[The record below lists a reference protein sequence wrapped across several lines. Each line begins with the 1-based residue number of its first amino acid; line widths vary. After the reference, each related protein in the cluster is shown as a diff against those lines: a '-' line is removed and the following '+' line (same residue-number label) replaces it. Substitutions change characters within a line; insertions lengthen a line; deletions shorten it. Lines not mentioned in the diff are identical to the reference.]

1 MTGGGLAV
9 LIILSAF
16 GVILVAAGIADYR
29 QGRYEWMRA
38 VREGLT
44 HARYMSAEEV
54 QCMQDRINEI
64 RESRESKDPALRL
77 RVIALEKRV
86 KTLEAQT
93 ATTADSPVSA

>member
-44 HARYMSAEEV
+44 HA
-54 QCMQDRINEI
+54 
-64 RESRESKDPALRL
+64 LRH
-77 RVIALEKRV
+77 
-86 KTLEAQT
+86 
-93 ATTADSPVSA
+93 

>member
-1 MTGGGLAV
+1 M
-9 LIILSAF
+9 
-16 GVILVAAGIADYR
+16 
-29 QGRYEWMRA
+29 YEK
-38 VREGLT
+38 E
-44 HARYMSAEEV
+44 HARLVDDLLSSMSAEEV